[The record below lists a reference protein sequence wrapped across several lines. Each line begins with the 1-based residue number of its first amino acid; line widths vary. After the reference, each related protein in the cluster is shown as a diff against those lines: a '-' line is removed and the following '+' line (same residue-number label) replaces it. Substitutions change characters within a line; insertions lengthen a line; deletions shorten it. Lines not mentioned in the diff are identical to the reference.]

1 VTVALA
7 LQNQAALYRHYR
19 QLGPREGGF
28 PLGAALTS
36 TGLSLLGDMPW
47 STHFCLFYEAK
58 RDFLD
63 TIAAYFR
70 AGLQGNEFCL
80 LVLPE
85 HGVPSEEAEFALRQ
99 ASLDAEQHAATG
111 MLEIVSHRDWFFG
124 GGAFEIPKITARLQ
138 EKYQKALANGFSG
151 MRFNGSS
158 EWLFHNRSARDFEE
172 FERTL
177 DGVIAGKSM
186 IVLCNFQLDTSRA
199 GEMLTAA
206 HTHHFTLAIRNGVG
220 EIVEAT
226 DAPGRE
232 HSLTVRELEVLTWV
246 ARGKSAW
253 EIGEILG
260 IAKRTVDEHARTA
273 AQKLGAVNR
282 TQAVALALLRRIIEV

>member
-1 VTVALA
+1 
-7 LQNQAALYRHYR
+7 
-19 QLGPREGGF
+19 
-28 PLGAALTS
+28 
-36 TGLSLLGDMPW
+36 MPW
-47 STHFCLFYEAK
+47 GTHFCLFYEAT

-63 TIAAYFR
+63 TIAAYIR

-85 HGVPSEEAEFALRQ
+85 HGVASAEAQLALRQ
-99 ASLDAEQHAATG
+99 ALPDAQQHAAAG
-111 MLEIVSHRDWFFG
+111 RLEIISHRDWFFG
-124 GGAFEIPKITARLQ
+124 DGAFEIPRVMTRLQ
-138 EKYQKALANGFSG
+138 EMHQRALANGLSG

-158 EWLFHNRSARDFEE
+158 EWLFHERSARDFEE
-172 FERTL
+172 FEQRL
-177 DGVIAGKSM
+177 DSIIAGKSM

-226 DAPGRE
+226 HAPRRE
-232 HSLTVRELEVLTWV
+232 HSLTVRELEVITWV